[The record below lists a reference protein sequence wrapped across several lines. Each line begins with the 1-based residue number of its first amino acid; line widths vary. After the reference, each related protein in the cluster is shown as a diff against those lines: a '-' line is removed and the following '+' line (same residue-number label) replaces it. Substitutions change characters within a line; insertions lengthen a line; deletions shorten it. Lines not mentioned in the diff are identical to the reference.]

1 MELSIVIIA
10 RNEESTLG
18 RNLEGVAKEVRDLD
32 AEILLIDSASSDRT
46 VSIAKTYP
54 VRIVHLEPSPLL
66 SPAAGRYVGTIASKG
81 KFVFFMDGDM
91 ILIPGW
97 LKRGLE
103 EMHEKS
109 LAGVAGRI
117 FFVSPGEELTQD
129 HPDDFPLGEIKGIGL
144 SAIYRRAA
152 LDQCGTFNPYAKG
165 EEEIELGYR
174 LLRGGFT
181 LKRVAVPMAY
191 HVDKP
196 KGAGAIDQKAK
207 YFAGTG
213 QILRR
218 YPGSELAR
226 RLIRST
232 APVFAQQCIVLG
244 TVVALA
250 VLVIAGWY
258 TPAAYLAALAALAV
272 SGMLILKGPTK
283 VLLYFRSIALI
294 SHYMAKGFLEGLP
307 EGEGFEKKIRYTI
320 TEPPVA
326 SGLSAPKSE

>member
-10 RNEESTLG
+10 RNEETTLG
-18 RNLEGVAKEVRDLD
+18 PNLEVLANEIRGLD
-32 AEILLIDSASSDRT
+32 AEILLIDSASTDRT
-46 VSIAKTYP
+46 IAIAKNYP

-66 SPAAGRYVGTIASKG
+66 SPAAGRYIGTVLSKG
-81 KFVFFMDGDM
+81 HFVFFIDGDM

-103 EMHEKS
+103 EMREKT

-117 FFVSPGEELTQD
+117 FFVFPGQELSRN

-152 LDQCGTFNPYAKG
+152 LDRCGTFNPYAKG

-174 LLRGGFT
+174 LLRGGYT
-181 LKRVAVPMAY
+181 LKRLAAPMAY

-196 KGAGAIDQKAK
+196 RAASTVDQKAK

-218 YPGSELAR
+218 YPGSELAQ
-226 RLIRST
+226 RLVRST
-232 APVFAQQCIVLG
+232 APVFAQQFAVLG
-244 TVVALA
+244 TIAA
-250 VLVIAGWY
+250 VLILLLGGWY
-258 TPAAYLAALAALAV
+258 TAAAYLGACAALVVAGL
-272 SGMLILKGPTK
+272 LLLKGPRK
-283 VLLYFRSIALI
+283 VLLFFRSILLI
-294 SHYMAKGFLEGLP
+294 SYYMASGFAGGLP
-307 EGEGFEKKIRYTI
+307 KGEGFEKQVRYTV
-320 TEPPVA
+320 TEPVT
-326 SGLSAPKSE
+326 G